1 MSMSKLSRAD
11 VEHVAKLADL
21 KLTRGEVGKFRKQL
35 SKIFDYVDKI
45 TKMETRNVP
54 ETSHVTGSTSRFR
67 KDKVEKERVLSQK
80 KALSNA
86 KRTYKG
92 YFVVKSVFEK

>member
-1 MSMSKLSRAD
+1 MSKLTKKD
-11 VEHVAKLADL
+11 ILHVARLAKLPL
-21 KLTRGEVGKFRKQL
+21 KRSELEKFIGQL
-35 SKIFDYVDKI
+35 SKIFDYVDQIGEMK
-45 TKMETRNVP
+45 TRGVE
-54 ETSHVTGSTSRFR
+54 ETSRVIGSTSRFR